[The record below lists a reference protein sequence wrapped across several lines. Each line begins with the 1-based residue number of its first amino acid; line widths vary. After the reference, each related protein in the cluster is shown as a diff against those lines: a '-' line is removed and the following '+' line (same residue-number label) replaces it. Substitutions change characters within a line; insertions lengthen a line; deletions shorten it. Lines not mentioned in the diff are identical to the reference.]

1 MGILGGYATHMLRPS
16 LLMML
21 ARSGIGRL
29 IMRLMMDKRVPIR
42 SKLII
47 PVGVIYMISPFD
59 IIPDFLIGLGW
70 LDDIFAIV
78 ATLTLFLLS
87 IPSDILRE
95 HISGGKASPPAG
107 EGNVI
112 DGTSR
117 VVDDKDA

>member
-1 MGILGGYATHMLRPS
+1 MLRPS

-29 IMRLMMDKRVPIR
+29 ILRLMLDRRVPIW

-47 PVGVIYMISPFD
+47 PGGIIYMLSPFD

-78 ATLTLFLLS
+78 ATTTLFLLS

-95 HISGGKASPPAG
+95 HLSGGRAPST
-107 EGNVI
+107 EQDGNVI
-112 DGTSR
+112 DGSAR
-117 VVDDKDA
+117 VVDEDEK

>member
-1 MGILGGYATHMLRPS
+1 MLRPS

-29 IMRLMMDKRVPIR
+29 ILRLMLDKRVPIW

-47 PVGVIYMISPFD
+47 PGGIIYMLSPFD

-78 ATLTLFLLS
+78 ATTTLFLLS

-95 HISGGKASPPAG
+95 HLSGGRAPSTGKDD
-107 EGNVI
+107 NVI
-112 DGTSR
+112 DGSAR
-117 VVDDKDA
+117 VVDEEEK

>member
-1 MGILGGYATHMLRPS
+1 MLRPS

-29 IMRLMMDKRVPIR
+29 ILRLMLDRRVPIW

-47 PVGVIYMISPFD
+47 PGGIIYMLSPFD

-78 ATLTLFLLS
+78 ATTVLFLLS

-95 HISGGKASPPAG
+95 HLAGGRAPST
-107 EGNVI
+107 ERDDNVI
-112 DGTSR
+112 DGSAR
-117 VVDDKDA
+117 VVDEDDK

>member
-1 MGILGGYATHMLRPS
+1 MLRPS
-16 LLMML
+16 LLLML

-29 IMRLMMDKRVPIR
+29 LLRLMLDRRVPIW

-47 PVGVIYMISPFD
+47 PGGIIYMLSPFD

-78 ATLTLFLLS
+78 ATTTLFLLS

-95 HISGGKASPPAG
+95 HMGGSPSRSQRDD
-107 EGNVI
+107 GNVI
-112 DGTSR
+112 DGSAR
-117 VVDDKDA
+117 IVEDNDE

>member
-1 MGILGGYATHMLRPS
+1 MFRPS

-29 IMRLMMDKRVPIR
+29 IMRLMLDRRVPIW

-47 PVGVIYMISPFD
+47 PGGVIYMLSPFD

-70 LDDIFAIV
+70 LDDIIAIV
-78 ATLTLFLLS
+78 ATVVLFLLS

-95 HISGGKASPPAG
+95 HLGGRSASPRN

-112 DGTSR
+112 DGSAR
-117 VVDDKDA
+117 VVDDKDE

>member
-1 MGILGGYATHMLRPS
+1 MLRPS
-16 LLMML
+16 LLLML

-29 IMRLMMDKRVPIR
+29 ILRLMLDRRVPIW

-47 PVGVIYMISPFD
+47 PGGIIYMVSPFD

-78 ATLTLFLLS
+78 ATTTLFLLS

-95 HISGGKASPPAG
+95 HLGGGRNQPPG
-107 EGNVI
+107 NDGNVI
-112 DGTSR
+112 DGSAR
-117 VVDDKDA
+117 IVEDNDE